1 MMRKLMPD
9 SCSIEIWPEEV
20 QAAVPLA
27 PAHAHQVAAVV
38 AAAGAHLP
46 LGLPALADRLHQ
58 LAAQAK
64 LQQAALA
71 DQAAELHV
79 QVLGPDHPILPE
91 RSKLRLITTA
101 TTEDMRAV
109 TMCTMPTLAVA
120 VVVVDSLLVL
130 PPGSLSAVAAAV
142 LSALCYAPGNGK
154 DAHHAATEADKSM
167 DSEKS

>member
-27 PAHAHQVAAVV
+27 PVHAHQVAAVV

-46 LGLPALADRLHQ
+46 LGLPALADHHQ

-71 DQAAELHV
+71 EQVAEL

-101 TTEDMRAV
+101 TTEDMRAA
-109 TMCTMPTLAVA
+109 TMCMMPTLAVA

-154 DAHHAATEADKSM
+154 DAHLAATEADKSM

>member
-9 SCSIEIWPEEV
+9 SCSIETWPEEAE
-20 QAAVPLA
+20 AAVPL
-27 PAHAHQVAAVV
+27 PPPDQAHQAVAVV
-38 AAAGAHLP
+38 AAAEAHLP
-46 LGLPALADRLHQ
+46 LGLPALAGLHQ

-71 DQAAELHV
+71 DQAA
-79 QVLGPDHPILPE
+79 VLGPDHPILPE

-101 TTEDMRAV
+101 TTEDMRAA
-109 TMCTMPTLAVA
+109 TMCMIPTLVVVVA
-120 VVVVDSLLVL
+120 VVVDSLLVL
-130 PPGSLSAVAAAV
+130 PPGLLSAVAAAV
-142 LSALCYAPGNGK
+142 LSVLCYAPGNGK

>member
-9 SCSIEIWPEEV
+9 SCSIETWPEEAE
-20 QAAVPLA
+20 AAVPLL
-27 PAHAHQVAAVV
+27 PPDQAHQAEAVV
-38 AAAGAHLP
+38 AAGAHPP
-46 LGLPALADRLHQ
+46 LGLPALAGLHQ

-71 DQAAELHV
+71 DQAA
-79 QVLGPDHPILPE
+79 VLGPDHPILQE

-101 TTEDMRAV
+101 TTEDMRAA
-109 TMCTMPTLAVA
+109 TMCMIPTLAVA
-120 VVVVDSLLVL
+120 VAVVVDSLLVL

-142 LSALCYAPGNGK
+142 LSVLCYAPGNGK